1 MIYGIGI
8 DLVKIERLREVVGK
22 WGERFLSKVYTC
34 EEISYCFKKRQP
46 YLSLAVRFAAK
57 EAFIKALGSAITVSM
72 REIEI
77 FNSETGKPA
86 LKVTERIEKFFQ
98 EKFINAIHVS
108 LSHEH
113 EYGVAFV
120 VLEQQK

>member
-8 DLVKIERLREVVGK
+8 DIVRIERIREVTEK
-22 WGERFLSKVYTC
+22 WGRKFLERVFTDG
-34 EEISYCFKKRQP
+34 EISYCYQKKSP

-57 EAFIKALGSAITVSM
+57 EAFIKAIGSEVPVSLTD
-72 REIEI
+72 IEVV
-77 FNSETGKPA
+77 NVDTGQPFLKFKGKLKDFLKKTQIKKPH
-86 LKVTERIEKFFQ
+86 L
-98 EKFINAIHVS
+98 S

-120 VLEQQK
+120 VLEQ